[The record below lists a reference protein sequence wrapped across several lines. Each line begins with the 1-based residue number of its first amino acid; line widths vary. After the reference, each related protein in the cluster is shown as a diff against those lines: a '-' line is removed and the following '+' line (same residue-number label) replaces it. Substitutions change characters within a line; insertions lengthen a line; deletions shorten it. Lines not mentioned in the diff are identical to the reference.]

1 MDSIAKDVLRRFDR
15 LTTDRRD
22 YENAWQEIR
31 ELVMPHHSDFQRKMP
46 IGDIRSTAIFDGT
59 AVDAAEELANE
70 ITTNTT
76 SATDR
81 WFSLE
86 VKDDTENLNQD
97 PDVLGWLETVADSI
111 YAQYA
116 NPRSKFYQSIY
127 EANQELVG
135 FGTSVLN
142 QEWVDGHILFRAL
155 PLADCYLAQNS
166 KGEIDTVY
174 RCLEYDSRQLLQ
186 EFQDSPLPEQVYED
200 KDGSKTWEVIHAVYP
215 RTDKLNYSSKGKP
228 FASCWVLKEKGIT
241 LKESGYNSM
250 PYHVARWTT
259 LSSEVYGRGPAIK
272 CLPDIRMLN
281 RMEYTIIKA
290 AQKRTDPA
298 LFALNDGYLGPIKTA
313 PGSINFIESL
323 DAVPRIID
331 ANGDLPFAEEKS
343 EQKRQAI
350 RRAFYGEWVKW
361 NQKTERQ
368 SAYEISELVD
378 QQLRKMGGIVGR
390 LQGETHGPLLERS
403 YEMMLERDKFPV
415 PPQALQGREIG
426 IVYVSPAARAQMGT
440 KLTAMNRWLQNII
453 PIAQAKPEIMDVIN
467 PSGWAAAAARYTG
480 VPRGVVNSPQQIE
493 QMQSDREQAQQMQ
506 QIVGAAEP
514 ASQAIKNLA
523 QAQQAGNIVQ

>member
-1 MDSIAKDVLRRFDR
+1 MDTKAKDILSRFDR
-15 LTTDRRD
+15 LSQSRRD

-59 AVDAAEELANE
+59 AVDASEELANE
-70 ITTNTT
+70 ITINTT

-86 VKDDTENLNQD
+86 VTDDTEGLNQD
-97 PDVLGWLETVADSI
+97 ADVVGWLESVADSI
-111 YAQYA
+111 YSQYA
-116 NPRSKFYQSIY
+116 NPASKFYQSIY

-135 FGTSVLN
+135 FGTSILN
-142 QEWVDGHILFRAL
+142 QEWVDGHLLFRAF
-155 PLADCYLAQNS
+155 PLANCYLDQNS
-166 KGEIDTVY
+166 KGQIDTVF
-174 RCLEYDSRQLLQ
+174 RSLEYDSRQLIQ
-186 EFQDSPLPEQVYED
+186 EFPDSPLPEQVYED
-200 KDGSKTWEVIHAVYP
+200 NGKKVWEVIHAVYP
-215 RTDKLNYSSKGKP
+215 RSDKNNYSSQGKP
-228 FASCWVLKEKGIT
+228 YASCWVLKEKGIT
-241 LKESGYNSM
+241 LKESGYDSL
-250 PYHVARWTT
+250 PYHIARWTT
-259 LSSEVYGRGPAIK
+259 LTGEVYGRGPAIK

-281 RMEYTIIKA
+281 RMEYTLIKA

-313 PGSINFIESL
+313 PGSINFIESM
-323 DAVPRIID
+323 DALPRVVD
-331 ANGDLPFAEEKS
+331 MNGDLPFAEDKS

-350 RRAFYGEWVKW
+350 RRSFYGDWVKW

-403 YEMMLERDKFPV
+403 YELMMARGKFPQAPPMLE
-415 PPQALQGREIG
+415 GREIRV
-426 IVYVSPAARAQMGT
+426 VYVSPAARAQLGT
-440 KLTAMNRWLQNII
+440 KLAAMNRWLQNII

-467 PSGWAAAAARYTG
+467 ASGWANAAARYTG
-480 VPRGVVNSPQQIE
+480 VPRGVINSPREMQQI
-493 QMQSDREQAQQMQ
+493 QAQRQEEQQMQ
-506 QIVGAAEP
+506 QMMGAAEP

-523 QAQQAGNIVQ
+523 QAQQAGNIVT